1 MNSEEKMSN
10 RKPFEGDS
18 LSKTISKD
26 ELKKSEEFIAM
37 VRQYQQLKPILPASF
52 VLKEPWAKAI
62 TGTFW
67 LVLLIHGD
75 LNDGNIIVKEVM
87 EREKHPKEKTTY
99 DIVGI
104 IDFLDMQYSYNIVDV
119 AILIAHMSA
128 ECTCMDPI
136 DVGGH
141 ILAGYMT
148 IKELTHNEKDIL
160 RLLICSR
167 LAQLVIL
174 NEFTLLI
181 DPHKKSVRLYLENYK
196 RVIWKFWKT
205 SKLNFIEDG
214 M

>member
-1 MNSEEKMSN
+1 
-10 RKPFEGDS
+10 
-18 LSKTISKD
+18 
-26 ELKKSEEFIAM
+26 
-37 VRQYQQLKPILPASF
+37 
-52 VLKEPWAKAI
+52 
-62 TGTFW
+62 
-67 LVLLIHGD
+67 
-75 LNDGNIIVKEVM
+75 M
-87 EREKHPKEKTTY
+87 ERENIPKEKTTC

-205 SKLNFIEDG
+205 SKTELYRRWDVVLRDYNIEDVFTIL
-214 M
+214 